1 MPSATGRSY
10 RTLRLAAPATIA
22 LQLGIRLVNKTP
34 AIFPDLILFNLVG
47 FMAATIVATAPTF
60 NDRRA
65 KYAISGAIFLWSLG
79 STISTWNSFYKF
91 QIFPNLTDYT
101 YALFYPLMLIGI
113 LRSLS
118 VSKKVVALELLDTVI
133 IALGSSSVIASFL
146 LRPAMLKFD
155 GSAASVFLSILYPTG
170 DLILVAIT
178 ISLVV
183 LQRRTMRSLIL
194 LGGILLFGITDLY
207 FLLISATG
215 NYSFGA
221 LSDDGWIL
229 GLLLIAEALWH
240 HGGEIEITER
250 VNSFMTTSALV
261 ISSSILAVAAIR
273 PGYFP
278 TFVLIPGFATITLAF
293 VRMAVALRD
302 ARSVNH
308 ERELARTDELTGLP
322 NRRRFLSELEIL
334 RRKEGTLLLL
344 DLNGFKAINDQ
355 YGHEVGD
362 LLLKQVTTRFSR
374 AIPSDV
380 LLARLGGDEF
390 GAIIYGTANYASEI
404 ALALRATISY
414 PFSLP
419 AGEIFI
425 GVSIGSVANDQAT
438 ENKEGLLRRADAAMY
453 EAKRSGVGL
462 VYGT

>member
-1 MPSATGRSY
+1 
-10 RTLRLAAPATIA
+10 
-22 LQLGIRLVNKTP
+22 
-34 AIFPDLILFNLVG
+34 
-47 FMAATIVATAPTF
+47 
-60 NDRRA
+60 
-65 KYAISGAIFLWSLG
+65 
-79 STISTWNSFYKF
+79 
-91 QIFPNLTDYT
+91 
-101 YALFYPLMLIGI
+101 
-113 LRSLS
+113 
-118 VSKKVVALELLDTVI
+118 
-133 IALGSSSVIASFL
+133 
-146 LRPAMLKFD
+146 
-155 GSAASVFLSILYPTG
+155 
-170 DLILVAIT
+170 
-178 ISLVV
+178 
-183 LQRRTMRSLIL
+183 
-194 LGGILLFGITDLY
+194 
-207 FLLISATG
+207 
-215 NYSFGA
+215 
-221 LSDDGWIL
+221 
-229 GLLLIAEALWH
+229 LIAEALWH
-240 HGGEIEITER
+240 HGGENEITER

>member
-1 MPSATGRSY
+1 MPSATGRTY

-215 NYSFGA
+215 N
-221 LSDDGWIL
+221 
-229 GLLLIAEALWH
+229 
-240 HGGEIEITER
+240 
-250 VNSFMTTSALV
+250 
-261 ISSSILAVAAIR
+261 
-273 PGYFP
+273 
-278 TFVLIPGFATITLAF
+278 
-293 VRMAVALRD
+293 
-302 ARSVNH
+302 
-308 ERELARTDELTGLP
+308 
-322 NRRRFLSELEIL
+322 
-334 RRKEGTLLLL
+334 
-344 DLNGFKAINDQ
+344 
-355 YGHEVGD
+355 
-362 LLLKQVTTRFSR
+362 
-374 AIPSDV
+374 
-380 LLARLGGDEF
+380 
-390 GAIIYGTANYASEI
+390 
-404 ALALRATISY
+404 
-414 PFSLP
+414 
-419 AGEIFI
+419 
-425 GVSIGSVANDQAT
+425 
-438 ENKEGLLRRADAAMY
+438 
-453 EAKRSGVGL
+453 
-462 VYGT
+462 

>member
-1 MPSATGRSY
+1 M
-10 RTLRLAAPATIA
+10 
-22 LQLGIRLVNKTP
+22 
-34 AIFPDLILFNLVG
+34 
-47 FMAATIVATAPTF
+47 
-60 NDRRA
+60 
-65 KYAISGAIFLWSLG
+65 
-79 STISTWNSFYKF
+79 
-91 QIFPNLTDYT
+91 
-101 YALFYPLMLIGI
+101 
-113 LRSLS
+113 
-118 VSKKVVALELLDTVI
+118 
-133 IALGSSSVIASFL
+133 
-146 LRPAMLKFD
+146 
-155 GSAASVFLSILYPTG
+155 
-170 DLILVAIT
+170 
-178 ISLVV
+178 
-183 LQRRTMRSLIL
+183 
-194 LGGILLFGITDLY
+194 
-207 FLLISATG
+207 
-215 NYSFGA
+215 
-221 LSDDGWIL
+221 
-229 GLLLIAEALWH
+229 
-240 HGGEIEITER
+240 
-250 VNSFMTTSALV
+250 
-261 ISSSILAVAAIR
+261 
-273 PGYFP
+273 
-278 TFVLIPGFATITLAF
+278 
-293 VRMAVALRD
+293 
-302 ARSVNH
+302 
-308 ERELARTDELTGLP
+308 ARTDELTGLP

-390 GAIIYGTANYASEI
+390 GAIIYGTANYATEI